1 MLCLIKEFCSK
12 LFVSIVI
19 LFVRFWWVEVDFC
32 DKCRIGNCK
41 KVCWLLVFFVLF
53 YMYVFV

>member
-12 LFVSIVI
+12 LFVSIVM

-53 YMYVFV
+53 YNC